1 MTSRGERGGPDL
13 GENGRDWAQQTPP
26 SKAFLDQWLGNSKEV
41 IDRFSPDLLWL
52 DFGISMVQEHYVRDL
67 LAYYYNHGAA
77 AGQEVVA
84 TYKWNHL
91 VPGSALVDVEL
102 GRFSEQTYYEWLT
115 DTSIDDQGAWSYVE
129 DAAFKT
135 PAAIIHNLVDNVSK
149 TGYLLLNVGP
159 RPDGTI
165 PERTQEVLRSIGT
178 WLEVH
183 GEAIFETTPWRVF
196 GEGPTQMAK
205 AGPFSEQQEVT
216 YTGRD
221 IRYTA
226 KGDSLYAICLG
237 WPGEEV
243 RLTALSSAMADRHA
257 DPFVYPDEVSGVSM
271 LGSDQ
276 PLTWRQ
282 DPDALTIRCPE
293 QRPSE
298 DAVVCKIER
307 RNPYAS

>member
-1 MTSRGERGGPDL
+1 MGKGGGADL

-26 SKAFLDQWLGNSKEV
+26 SKAFLDQWLGKSKEV
-41 IDRFSPDLLWL
+41 IDGFSPDLLWF

-67 LAYYYNHGAA
+67 LAYYYNHGTA

-102 GRFSEQTYYEWLT
+102 GRFSEQTYYEWPT
-115 DTSIDDQGAWSYVE
+115 DTSIDDQGAWSYGE

-165 PERTQEVLRSIGT
+165 PERAQEVLRSIGT

-205 AGPFSEQQEVT
+205 AGPFSEHQEVT

-257 DPFVYPDEVSGVSM
+257 ASFVYPDEVSGVSM
-271 LGSDQ
+271 LLS
-276 PLTWRQ
+276 L
-282 DPDALTIRCPE
+282 IH
-293 QRPSE
+293 
-298 DAVVCKIER
+298 I
-307 RNPYAS
+307 